1 MRVTQALSQSLLQRI
16 SRRTPLMAGAVC
28 VALAVSGC
36 ASQTT
41 LGEQS
46 GEQKDSGTPVLAK
59 DGAQTTT
66 VTKLQK
72 FMWFFSPYR
81 PTIQQGNF
89 VSEEMLSQLKPGMTQ
104 DQVRFIFGT
113 PLLTD
118 PFHAERWDYPFRL
131 AKGNGE
137 ITTSRVVVYFKD
149 GKVDHFDGGN
159 LPTEKEYIA
168 RIAGPSPKFDK
179 DAPPPEM
186 PVIEKKPRGEQ

>member
-1 MRVTQALSQSLLQRI
+1 M
-16 SRRTPLMAGAVC
+16 
-28 VALAVSGC
+28 
-36 ASQTT
+36 
-41 LGEQS
+41 
-46 GEQKDSGTPVLAK
+46 
-59 DGAQTTT
+59 
-66 VTKLQK
+66 
-72 FMWFFSPYR
+72 
-81 PTIQQGNF
+81 N
-89 VSEEMLSQLKPGMTQ
+89 Q

-118 PFHAERWDYPFRL
+118 PFHAERWDFPFRL

-168 RIAGPSPKFDK
+168 RIAGPAKQIDK

-186 PVIEKKPRGEQ
+186 PMRTDKKPRGE